1 MYWLLLFGAIL
12 AEVIGTSALKASHGF
27 TRLAPSTLVVAA
39 YAVAF
44 YLLSLT
50 MQRIPMSIS
59 YAVWSGVGIVLITLI
74 GYVVY
79 RQSLDV
85 PALVGLTLILCGVLV
100 IQLFSKSVAH

>member
-12 AEVIGTSALKASHGF
+12 AEVVGTSALKASHGF
-27 TRLAPSTLVVAA
+27 TRLVPSTLVVAA

-79 RQSLDV
+79 RQSLDA

>member
-27 TRLAPSTLVVAA
+27 TRLGPSTLVVAA

-59 YAVWSGVGIVLITLI
+59 YAVWSGVGIVLITLV